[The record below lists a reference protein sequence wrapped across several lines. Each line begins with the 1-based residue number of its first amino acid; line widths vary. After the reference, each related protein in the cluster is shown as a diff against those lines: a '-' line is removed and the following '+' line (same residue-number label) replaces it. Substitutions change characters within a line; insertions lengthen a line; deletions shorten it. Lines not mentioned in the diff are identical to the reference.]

1 VRKRLGSF
9 RPSRRLLFAAGT
21 AAAAST
27 VAAAS
32 AAEAVPVSPQS
43 ETDGATGLAYL
54 GNYGSGVLGAWER
67 QARAISNEAQIR
79 RTRENDG
86 VFMFGDS
93 IGVQDGPALA
103 RQLAQLGIMTA
114 VHNWAGRPVTPAVDA
129 LNTWAQDYGL
139 PHRILMSVG
148 SNDIFTPPAVAAQ
161 VDRTMRIVGPER
173 TVYWVNVQ
181 AARTAFIPEIRIAD
195 QRNSA
200 WINLQLAEAARQHE
214 NLRIIHWAEHLASSP
229 NRLARYLRDG
239 LHPSR
244 PLGQNARNSLI
255 IEAIKAG

>member
-1 VRKRLGSF
+1 MRKRLSSF

-21 AAAAST
+21 AA
-27 VAAAS
+27 VAS
-32 AAEAVPVSPQS
+32 AASSATSASATSATSATES
-43 ETDGATGLAYL
+43 GAGLLSL
-54 GNYGSGVLGAWER
+54 GNYGSGVLGSWER

-93 IGVQDGPALA
+93 IGVQDGPPLA
-103 RQLAQLGIMTA
+103 RQLSQLGISMA

-129 LNTWAQDYGL
+129 LDTWAQDYGL

-161 VDRTMRIVGPER
+161 VDRTMQIVGEER

-181 AARTAFIPEIRIAD
+181 AARTAHGAAVQVSD

-200 WINLQLAEAARQHE
+200 WINLQLAEAQRRYD
-214 NLRIIHWAEHLASSP
+214 NLRVVHWAEHLASKP

-239 LHPSR
+239 LHPSV
-244 PLGQNARNSLI
+244 PLGQNARNGLI
-255 IEAIKAG
+255 IDAIKAG

>member
-1 VRKRLGSF
+1 VRKRLSSF

-27 VAAAS
+27 VAAA

-43 ETDGATGLAYL
+43 ETDGTTGLASL

-129 LNTWAQDYGL
+129 LDTWAQDYGL

-161 VDRTMRIVGPER
+161 VDRTMQIAGPER

-181 AARTAFIPEIRIAD
+181 AARTAFIPEIKVAD

-200 WINLQLAEAARQHE
+200 WINLQLAEAARRYD

-239 LHPSR
+239 LHPSI
-244 PLGQNARNSLI
+244 PLGRNARNGLI

>member
-32 AAEAVPVSPQS
+32 AAEAAPVSPQS
-43 ETDGATGLAYL
+43 ATDGTTGLAYL

-67 QARAISNEAQIR
+67 QARAISNEGQIR
-79 RTRENDG
+79 RTRETDG

-103 RQLAQLGIMTA
+103 RQLNQLGITIA

-129 LNTWAQDYGL
+129 LDTWAQEYGL

-148 SNDIFTPPAVAAQ
+148 SNDIFTPPAVEAQ
-161 VDRTMRIVGPER
+161 VDRTMSIVGDER
-173 TVYWVNVQ
+173 IVYWVNVQ
-181 AARTAFIPEIRIAD
+181 AARTAHGPDVKVAD

-200 WINLQLAEAARQHE
+200 WINLQLADAQRRYD
-214 NLRIIHWAEHLASSP
+214 NLRIVHWAEHLASSP
-229 NRLARYLRDG
+229 NRLARLLRDG
-239 LHPSR
+239 LHPSV
-244 PLGQNARNSLI
+244 PLGQNARNGLI

>member
-1 VRKRLGSF
+1 M
-9 RPSRRLLFAAGT
+9 LFAAGT

-27 VAAAS
+27 VAS
-32 AAEAVPVSPQS
+32 ATSAQAEAVV
-43 ETDGATGLAYL
+43 GLTSL
-54 GNYGSGVLGAWER
+54 GGYGSGTLGAWER

-79 RTRENDG
+79 RTRETDG

-103 RQLAQLGIMTA
+103 RQLSKLGIAVA

-129 LNTWAQDYGL
+129 LDTWAQDYGL

-161 VDRTMRIVGPER
+161 VDRTMQIVGDER

-181 AARTAFIPEIRIAD
+181 AARTAHGPAVQVSD

-200 WINLQLAEAARQHE
+200 WINLQLANAQRRYD
-214 NLRIIHWAEHLASSP
+214 NLRIVPWAEHLASKP
-229 NRLARYLRDG
+229 NRLARLLRDG
-239 LHPSR
+239 LHPSV
-244 PLGQNARNSLI
+244 PTGQNARNGLI
-255 IEAIKAG
+255 VDAIKAG

>member
-1 VRKRLGSF
+1 M
-9 RPSRRLLFAAGT
+9 LFAAGT

-27 VAAAS
+27 VASATSAS
-32 AAEAVPVSPQS
+32 ASTVSGMAS
-43 ETDGATGLAYL
+43 TGD
-54 GNYGSGVLGAWER
+54 YGSGTLSAWELLGC
-67 QARAISNEAQIR
+67 AISPEAQIR
-79 RTRENDG
+79 KTRETDG

-103 RQLAQLGIMTA
+103 RQLTQLGINVA

-129 LNTWAQDYGL
+129 LDTWAQEYGL

-161 VDRTMRIVGPER
+161 VDRTMQIVGDER

-181 AARTAFIPEIRIAD
+181 AARTAFGPAVQVSD

-200 WINLQLAEAARQHE
+200 WINLQLANAQRHYE
-214 NLRIIHWAEHLASSP
+214 NLRIVPWAEHLASKP
-229 NRLARYLRDG
+229 HRLGSLLRDG
-239 LHPSR
+239 LHPSV

-255 IEAIKAG
+255 IGAIKAG

>member
-1 VRKRLGSF
+1 VRKRLSSF

-32 AAEAVPVSPQS
+32 ASAESV
-43 ETDGATGLAYL
+43 TGLTSL

-67 QARAISNEAQIR
+67 QARAISTEAQVR
-79 RTRENDG
+79 KTRETDG

-93 IGVQDGPALA
+93 IGVQDGPPLA
-103 RQLAQLGIMTA
+103 RQLSQLGISVA

-129 LNTWAQDYGL
+129 LDTWAQDYGL

-161 VDRTMRIVGPER
+161 VDRTMQIVGDER

-181 AARTAFIPEIRIAD
+181 AARTAHGPGVQVSD

-200 WINLQLAEAARQHE
+200 WINLQLAEAQRRYE
-214 NLRIIHWAEHLASSP
+214 NLRIVHWAEHLASKP

-239 LHPSR
+239 LHPSM
-244 PLGQNARNSLI
+244 PLGQNARNGLI
-255 IEAIKAG
+255 VDAIKAG

>member
-1 VRKRLGSF
+1 MRKRLSSF

-32 AAEAVPVSPQS
+32 ASAESV
-43 ETDGATGLAYL
+43 TGLTSL

-67 QARAISNEAQIR
+67 QARAISNESQVR
-79 RTRENDG
+79 KTRENDG

-93 IGVQDGPALA
+93 IGVQDGPPLA
-103 RQLAQLGIMTA
+103 RQLSQLGISVA

-129 LNTWAQDYGL
+129 LDTWAQDYGL

-148 SNDIFTPPAVAAQ
+148 SNDIFTPPAVATQ
-161 VDRTMRIVGPER
+161 VDRTMQIVGDER

-181 AARTAFIPEIRIAD
+181 AARTAHGPAVQVCD

-200 WINLQLAEAARQHE
+200 WINLQLAEAQRRYE
-214 NLRIIHWAEHLASSP
+214 NLRIVHWAEHLAAKP

-239 LHPSR
+239 LHPSV
-244 PLGQNARNSLI
+244 PLGQNARNGLI
-255 IEAIKAG
+255 VDAIKAG

>member
-1 VRKRLGSF
+1 
-9 RPSRRLLFAAGT
+9 
-21 AAAAST
+21 
-27 VAAAS
+27 
-32 AAEAVPVSPQS
+32 
-43 ETDGATGLAYL
+43 
-54 GNYGSGVLGAWER
+54 
-67 QARAISNEAQIR
+67 
-79 RTRENDG
+79 
-86 VFMFGDS
+86 MFGDS

-173 TVYWVNVQ
+173 TDYWVNVQ

>member
-1 VRKRLGSF
+1 M
-9 RPSRRLLFAAGT
+9 LFAAGT

-27 VAAAS
+27 VASSAAAS
-32 AAEAVPVSPQS
+32 AESVAGMSS
-43 ETDGATGLAYL
+43 L

-67 QARAISNEAQIR
+67 QARAISNEAQVR
-79 RTRENDG
+79 KTRETDG

-103 RQLAQLGIMTA
+103 RQLSQLGISVA

-129 LNTWAQDYGL
+129 LDTWAQDYGL

-161 VDRTMRIVGPER
+161 VDRTMQIVGDER

-181 AARTAFIPEIRIAD
+181 AARTAHGAGVQVSD

-200 WINLQLAEAARQHE
+200 WINLQLADAQRRYD
-214 NLRIIHWAEHLASSP
+214 NLRIVHWAEHLAAKP

-239 LHPSR
+239 LHPSV
-244 PLGQNARNSLI
+244 PLGQNARNGLI
-255 IEAIKAG
+255 VDAIKAG

>member
-1 VRKRLGSF
+1 VRKRLSSF

-27 VAAAS
+27 VASAAS
-32 AAEAVPVSPQS
+32 ASAESVA
-43 ETDGATGLAYL
+43 GLTSL

-67 QARAISNEAQIR
+67 QARAISNEAQVR

-103 RQLAQLGIMTA
+103 KQLSQLGISVA

-129 LNTWAQDYGL
+129 LDTWAQDYGL

-161 VDRTMRIVGPER
+161 VDRTMQIVGDER

-181 AARTAFIPEIRIAD
+181 AARPAHGPGVQVSD

-200 WINLQLAEAARQHE
+200 WINLQLAEAQRRYQ
-214 NLRIIHWAEHLASSP
+214 NLRIVPWAEHLASKP

-239 LHPSR
+239 LHPSV
-244 PLGQNARNSLI
+244 PLGQNARNGLI
-255 IEAIKAG
+255 VDAIKAG

>member
-1 VRKRLGSF
+1 MRKRLGSF

-27 VAAAS
+27 VAAGT
-32 AAEAVPVSPQS
+32 AEAAPGSPAAATAGLLS
-43 ETDGATGLAYL
+43 LGA
-54 GNYGSGVLGAWER
+54 YGSGVLGAWER
-67 QARAISNEAQIR
+67 QARAISNEGQIR
-79 RTRENDG
+79 RTRETDG

-103 RQLAQLGIMTA
+103 RQLNQLGITIA

-129 LNTWAQDYGL
+129 LDTWAQEYGL

-148 SNDIFTPPAVAAQ
+148 SNDIFTPPAVEAQ
-161 VDRTMRIVGPER
+161 VDRTMSIVGDER
-173 TVYWVNVQ
+173 IVYWVNVQ
-181 AARTAFIPEIRIAD
+181 AARTAHGPDVKVAD

-200 WINLQLAEAARQHE
+200 WINLQLADAQRRYD
-214 NLRIIHWAEHLASSP
+214 NLRIVHWAEHLASSP
-229 NRLARYLRDG
+229 NRLARLLRDG
-239 LHPSR
+239 LHPSV
-244 PLGQNARNSLI
+244 PLGQNARNGLI

>member
-1 VRKRLGSF
+1 MRKRLSSF

-27 VAAAS
+27 VAAVSAS
-32 AAEAVPVSPQS
+32 AES
-43 ETDGATGLAYL
+43 GTGLTSL

-67 QARAISNEAQIR
+67 QARAISTEAQVR
-79 RTRENDG
+79 KTRETDG

-103 RQLAQLGIMTA
+103 RQLSRLGISVA

-129 LNTWAQDYGL
+129 LDTWAQDYGL

-148 SNDIFTPPAVAAQ
+148 SNDIFTPPAVEAQ
-161 VDRTMRIVGPER
+161 VERTMQIVGDER

-181 AARTAFIPEIRIAD
+181 AARTAFGQGIQISD

-200 WINLQLAEAARQHE
+200 WINLQLAEAQRRYE
-214 NLRIIHWAEHLASSP
+214 NLRIVHWAEHLASKP

-239 LHPSR
+239 LHPSV
-244 PLGQNARNSLI
+244 PLGQNARNGLI
-255 IEAIKAG
+255 IDAIKAG

>member
-1 VRKRLGSF
+1 
-9 RPSRRLLFAAGT
+9 LFAAGT

-27 VAAAS
+27 VAAT
-32 AAEAVPVSPQS
+32 AAEATPGSPQATTAGLLS
-43 ETDGATGLAYL
+43 LGA
-54 GNYGSGVLGAWER
+54 YGSGVLGAWER

-79 RTRENDG
+79 RTRETDG

-103 RQLAQLGIMTA
+103 RQLTQLGISIA

-129 LNTWAQDYGL
+129 LDTWAQEYGL

-161 VDRTMRIVGPER
+161 VDRTMSIVGEER
-173 TVYWVNVQ
+173 IVYWVNVQ
-181 AARTAFIPEIRIAD
+181 AARTAHGPDVKVAD

-200 WINLQLAEAARQHE
+200 WINLQLADAQRRFD
-214 NLRIIHWAEHLASSP
+214 NLRIVHWAEHLASSP
-229 NRLARYLRDG
+229 NRLARLLRDG
-239 LHPSR
+239 LHPSV
-244 PLGQNARNSLI
+244 PMGQNARNGLI

>member
-1 VRKRLGSF
+1 MRKRLGSF

-27 VAAAS
+27 VAAT
-32 AAEAVPVSPQS
+32 AAEAVPGSTQAI
-43 ETDGATGLAYL
+43 TDGSGSL

-79 RTRENDG
+79 RTRETDG

-103 RQLAQLGIMTA
+103 RQLSKLGISIA

-129 LNTWAQDYGL
+129 LDTWAQEYGL

-161 VDRTMRIVGPER
+161 VDRTMQIVGEER

-181 AARTAFIPEIRIAD
+181 AARTAHGADVKVSD

-200 WINLQLAEAARQHE
+200 WINLQLAEAQRRYD
-214 NLRIIHWAEHLASSP
+214 NLRIVHWAEHLASSP

-239 LHPSR
+239 LHPSVT
-244 PLGQNARNSLI
+244 LGQNARNGLI
-255 IEAIKAG
+255 IDAIKAG

>member
-1 VRKRLGSF
+1 MRKRLSSF
-9 RPSRRLLFAAGT
+9 RPTRRLLFAAGT

-32 AAEAVPVSPQS
+32 ASAESVA
-43 ETDGATGLAYL
+43 GLTSL

-67 QARAISNEAQIR
+67 QARAISSEAQVR
-79 RTRENDG
+79 KTRENDG

-93 IGVQDGPALA
+93 IGVQDGPPLA
-103 RQLAQLGIMTA
+103 RQLSQLGISVA

-129 LNTWAQDYGL
+129 LDTWAQDYGL

-161 VDRTMRIVGPER
+161 VDRTMQIVGDER

-181 AARTAFIPEIRIAD
+181 AARTAYGPGVQVSD

-200 WINLQLAEAARQHE
+200 WINLQLAEAQRRYE
-214 NLRIIHWAEHLASSP
+214 NLRIVHWAEHLAAKP

-239 LHPSR
+239 LHPSL
-244 PLGQNARNSLI
+244 PLGQNARNGLI
-255 IEAIKAG
+255 VDAIKAG

>member
-1 VRKRLGSF
+1 MRKSLSSF

-32 AAEAVPVSPQS
+32 ASAESV
-43 ETDGATGLAYL
+43 TGLTSL
-54 GNYGSGVLGAWER
+54 GNYGSGVLGAWEQ
-67 QARAISNEAQIR
+67 QARAISSEAQVR
-79 RTRENDG
+79 KTRENDG

-93 IGVQDGPALA
+93 IGVQDGPPLA
-103 RQLAQLGIMTA
+103 RQLSQLGISVA

-129 LNTWAQDYGL
+129 LDTWAQDYGL

-161 VDRTMRIVGPER
+161 VDRTMQIVGDER

-181 AARTAFIPEIRIAD
+181 AARTAHGPGVQVSD

-200 WINLQLAEAARQHE
+200 WINLQLAEAQRRYE
-214 NLRIIHWAEHLASSP
+214 NLRIVHWAEHLAAKP

-239 LHPSR
+239 LHPSM
-244 PLGQNARNSLI
+244 PLGQNARNGLI
-255 IEAIKAG
+255 VDAIKAG